1 MYTNNE
7 KTRAGDN
14 EVHIV
19 IARWMDVESSILF
32 CFVSNL
38 DRSKLFGGSFMCSEG
53 RSVIDGWTSENPNSE
68 CGA

>member
-53 RSVIDGWTSENPNSE
+53 RSVID
-68 CGA
+68 